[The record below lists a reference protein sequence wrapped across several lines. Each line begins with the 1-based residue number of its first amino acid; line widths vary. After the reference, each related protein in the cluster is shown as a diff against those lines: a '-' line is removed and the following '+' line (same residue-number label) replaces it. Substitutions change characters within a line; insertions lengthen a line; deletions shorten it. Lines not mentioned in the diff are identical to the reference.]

1 MLNLGMFTES
11 FMINA
16 WISGTMVAIICAL
29 VGFFVVIRRSVF
41 AAHALPQ
48 AGFAGGAGAVLG
60 QIDPIYGLLTFSV
73 LGAVLIGYLSKKDKN
88 DVTTALILVA
98 ALGVGALFLG
108 LTDKYAMGA
117 YALLFGQILGVSF
130 NQVIETIVLGVIC
143 ILVLLFLYRP
153 LVLTAVS
160 KEISESRGVSTSFF
174 QMIFLV
180 LVGVVCAITVPVVGA
195 LLSFS
200 LLITPTAASIYITSD
215 PKKVMFL
222 SVILSLI
229 IVWSSLILAYLSDW
243 PIGFFVAI
251 IGAIFYVIARLIA
264 HFKIS

>member
-1 MLNLGMFTES
+1 MMLSLGMFTDS

-16 WISGTMVAIICAL
+16 WISGTMVAIICAF

-48 AGFAGGAGAVLG
+48 AGFAGGAGAVLW
-60 QIDPIYGLLTFSV
+60 QFDPMYGLLTFSV
-73 LGAVLIGYLSKKDKN
+73 LGALLIGYLSKKEKN

-117 YALLFGQILGVSF
+117 YVLLFGQIVGVSF
-130 NQVIETIVLGVIC
+130 NQAIETVVLGTIC
-143 ILVLLFLYRP
+143 IFVLLFLYRP
-153 LVLTAVS
+153 LVLTSLS
-160 KEISESRGVSTSFF
+160 KEIAEARGVSTSFF
-174 QMIFLV
+174 QMCFLV
-180 LVGVVCAITVPVVGA
+180 LVGVVCAITVPIVGA

-200 LLITPTAASIYITSD
+200 LLVAPTAASIYITSN

-222 SVILSLI
+222 SIVLSLI
-229 IVWSSLILAYLSDW
+229 IVWSSLILAYLSGW

-264 HFKIS
+264 YFK